1 MTGWLTVSRPRPPQI
16 GICHDLPKVQAL
28 VKTVLMCLF
37 EITCTCKIESLCK
50 LTCTSK
56 IV

>member
-16 GICHDLPKVQAL
+16 GVCHDLPKVQAL
-28 VKTVLMCLF
+28 VK
-37 EITCTCKIESLCK
+37 TCTCKIESLCK